1 MGGWCIS
8 VKQSK
13 KIRNILI
20 LTLLLKVC
28 LTSFAFSAEL
38 PEIKLNRVPEGY
50 IMNTETLRTVYSA
63 IRTYREER
71 DAWEAAYND
80 LSVKYTAFAEDVR
93 QEINDIK
100 QSISDE
106 RIEWAKAIRKAK
118 MPGLGVFLGGGY
130 TSNGSVEAVAGVGI
144 VWKLLN
150 MLWLFIW

>member
-28 LTSFAFSAEL
+28 LTSFAFSSEL

>member
-1 MGGWCIS
+1 M
-8 VKQSK
+8 
-13 KIRNILI
+13 
-20 LTLLLKVC
+20 VC
-28 LTSFAFSAEL
+28 STSFAFSAEL
-38 PEIKLNRVPEGY
+38 PQIKLNRVPDGYVINEEG
-50 IMNTETLRTVYSA
+50 LRTVYSA

-71 DAWEAAYND
+71 DAWESAYND

-93 QEINDIK
+93 HEINNIK

-106 RIEWAKAIRKAK
+106 RVEWAKAIRKAK

-130 TSNGSVEAVAGVGI
+130 TSNGSVEAVVGVGI

>member
-8 VKQSK
+8 VKRLK
-13 KIRNILI
+13 KIQNILM
-20 LTLLLKVC
+20 LTLLFVVC
-28 LTSFAFSAEL
+28 STSFAFSAEL
-38 PEIKLNRVPEGY
+38 PQIKLNRVPDWYVINEEG
-50 IMNTETLRTVYSA
+50 LRTVYSA

-106 RIEWAKAIRKAK
+106 RVEWAKAIRKAK

-130 TSNGSVEAVAGVGI
+130 TSNGSVEAVVGVGI

-150 MLWLFIW
+150 MLLLFIW